1 MSGGEAPG
9 RASRVSD
16 REIVAVFRD
25 AGAPVLTTSEVAD
38 RLPIGRR
45 AVLRRLKRLHEDGRV
60 ERKPVG
66 GRAQV
71 WWPAGEDEEQTD
83 PLFDAPAVTVEE
95 PVDETEIDDV
105 LYER

>member
-1 MSGGEAPG
+1 MSGGDAPG

-16 REIVAVFRD
+16 EEILAVLRD
-25 AGAPVLTTSEVAD
+25 AETPVLTTSEVAD

-45 AVLRRLKRLHEDGRV
+45 AVLRRLKRLQGEGRV

-71 WWPAGEDEEQTD
+71 WWPADGAGEHGD
-83 PLFDAPAVTVEE
+83 PLFDAPAVTVDD
-95 PVDETEIDDV
+95 PVDATEIDDV